1 MPVPWILWDRPAVNL
16 SAMFFGVANGVS
28 TEMPVMV
35 FEWTDLTDFRV
46 THLATPPPPPKKRY
60 NED

>member
-1 MPVPWILWDRPAVNL
+1 
-16 SAMFFGVANGVS
+16 MFFGVANGVS

-46 THLATPPPPPKKRY
+46 THLATPPPKKKGIMKIGRLLTLYFPPY
-60 NED
+60 YQPV